1 MADRVQLVALGGLG
15 EIGMNCMS
23 VEYGDQRLLIDCGVT
38 FPDHP
43 FGTDVIRPDFRH
55 LRELPKKNTALWLTH
70 GHEDHIGAVPYL
82 LREQPLPIYGP
93 RYTLALVR
101 ERLNEHPPPRFPEL
115 IPIHPRERY
124 RIGAFE
130 AEPVRVTHSIADAT
144 SLALRTP
151 AGLIVHT
158 GDFKI
163 DATPTDHE
171 QFDRERFRQLGEEG
185 VRLLLSDSTNI
196 DSEGEAG
203 SELGVASALN
213 DLVERAPGRVVITLF
228 ASNTHRL
235 RAVMDI
241 AQQSGRKLC
250 WLGRSVQTHARVGA
264 DTGYLERAEEL
275 TIAPAEAVQLPRH
288 KVLFAATG
296 SQAEPG
302 SALARVARR
311 THPLIALDPGDLVV
325 LSSRIIP
332 GNDRPV
338 VEIIDALLRQGVRVI
353 DRRTARA
360 VHVSGHAHRGEQRA
374 MIELLRPRG
383 FVPVHGT
390 LHHLHRHAELAREL
404 GVRET
409 TVVQNGDLLELEDD
423 ALRVIDR
430 VATGRVHV
438 ARGLDVADEVLSDRA
453 RLAEVGAMAIS
464 FAVDKQGRLLA
475 PPELTARGVALGT
488 PTTEL
493 LAQARTAAKRALRH
507 AVEDGLGED
516 LDALREA
523 VRRKMTRF
531 FLDSLGQRVVCLVLV
546 HVVR

>member
-1 MADRVQLVALGGLG
+1 
-15 EIGMNCMS
+15 MNCMS
-23 VEYGDQRLLIDCGVT
+23 VEHGDQRLLIDCGIT

-43 FGTDVIRPDFRH
+43 FGTDVIRPDFRR
-55 LRELPKKNTALWLTH
+55 LRDLPKKNTALWLTH
-70 GHEDHIGAVPYL
+70 GHEDHIGAIPYL

-101 ERLNEHPPPRFPEL
+101 ERLNDHPPPRTPEL
-115 IPIHPRERY
+115 ITTHPRERY

-163 DATPTDHE
+163 DPTPTDHE

-185 VRLLLSDSTNI
+185 VQLLLSDSTNI

-203 SELGVASALN
+203 SELGVASALGE
-213 DLVERAPGRVVITLF
+213 LVENAPGRVVVTLF

-235 RAVMDI
+235 RAVIDC
-241 AQQSGRKLC
+241 AQRTGRKLC
-250 WLGRSVQTHARVGA
+250 WLGRSVQTHARIGTE
-264 DTGYLERAEEL
+264 TGYLERAEEL
-275 TIAPAEAVQLPRH
+275 TVAPADAVNLPRH
-288 KVLFAATG
+288 KLLFAATG
-296 SQAEPG
+296 SQAEPA
-302 SALARVARR
+302 SALARIARR
-311 THPLIALDPGDLVV
+311 THPMIALDPGDLVI

-338 VEIIDALLRQGVRVI
+338 IEVIDALLRQGVRVI
-353 DRRTARA
+353 DRRTSRA

-374 MIELLRPRG
+374 MLELLRPRA

-390 LHHLHRHAELAREL
+390 LHHLTRHAELAREL

-409 TVVQNGDLLELEDD
+409 RVLQNGDVLELEPDV
-423 ALRVIDR
+423 LRVIDR
-430 VATGRVHV
+430 TPTGRVHV
-438 ARGLDVADEVLSDRA
+438 ARGLDVDDEVLSERA

-464 FAVDKQGRLLA
+464 FAIDGQGRLLA
-475 PPELTARGVALGT
+475 PPDLTARGVALGASA
-488 PTTEL
+488 TEL
-493 LAQARTAAKRALRH
+493 MAQARIAAKRAFRH
-507 AVEDGLGED
+507 AVDDGLGGDIE
-516 LDALREA
+516 ALREV

-531 FLDSLGQRVVCLVLV
+531 FLDSLGKRVVCLVLV